1 MEYRR
6 QGSNFKTLLRQHYT
20 LHEFHVTNGQN
31 THDQITSDR
40 RSKRGWSN
48 CILYID
54 PIQFLWK
61 SKQILATNMQC
72 MRNSNQEIRI
82 ADDSKA
88 VSVAVC
94 TVAGYFRWQTSY
106 LKP

>member
-40 RSKRGWSN
+40 QK
-48 CILYID
+48 
-54 PIQFLWK
+54 
-61 SKQILATNMQC
+61 
-72 MRNSNQEIRI
+72 
-82 ADDSKA
+82 
-88 VSVAVC
+88 V
-94 TVAGYFRWQTSY
+94 QTRVIK
-106 LKP
+106 LHFVH